1 MWNEVSLGLGPT
13 YAPHHAPV
21 TEHDARVK
29 LVKKGRCPDHPDIQL
44 KKRKGIK
51 WKTVKEECPR
61 CVEEFKLQTRCCP
74 VHPGVIMTKERK
86 FHCGI
91 SVQHLVCPV
100 CTSEEIAEGKVSN
113 KDLCKKVALLQTQY
127 AEIASDSRI
136 NCREIQS
143 LQLLE
148 LEAVKDNLK
157 SDEEIDTHYLDMA
170 IERAVHALEDRLL
183 ASERTTP
190 PEQVQYIQAIRTDM
204 MKLEAQVTACEGTSQ
219 RVVADA
225 MHTML
230 EQLES
235 IRNDN
240 SLVEI
245 KSEEQRQAFR
255 EEIEELQTDL
265 GIVKRTMKNLPTQVQ
280 WNTETVKNLL
290 GSFSTL
296 ERELDAKFAEYV
308 SFIASQK
315 EFNQNI
321 SSQVASNSQRLDDIE
336 EALAKESN
344 SPTAARL
351 EELEDKLNSIAE
363 TTPPVVAIATA
374 VNNEHEVEQ
383 VAPLNT
389 RIQMLEEQ
397 IKQLRISSSRQIAV
411 EPLDKKGKEQ
421 EPDVYVPASADQKQN
436 TTMSNTQAN
445 KNNGTSPVVYDE
457 LGALLFG
464 MNRRR
469 VDWVAAQDLV
479 NDTTHEDAVMTG
491 FKALLLHPKA
501 FPCNKLCQNEAESVR
516 FWRRAEELGLSA
528 ECNAGNKWAQCVKG
542 WYCHEVLQDYAKA
555 RYFYELAA
563 EQGHACAQNNLG
575 YLYYEGL
582 GVTQD
587 YAKARHFYELAA
599 EQGHAWAQNNLGYLH
614 HNGLG
619 VMQDFAKARQFFE
632 LAAEQGDAYA
642 QSSLGYLYHQ
652 GHGVTQD
659 YAKARHFYE
668 LAAEQGHA
676 GAQYNLGVLYHHCQG
691 VKQDYAKA

>member
-1 MWNEVSLGLGPT
+1 
-13 YAPHHAPV
+13 
-21 TEHDARVK
+21 
-29 LVKKGRCPDHPDIQL
+29 
-44 KKRKGIK
+44 
-51 WKTVKEECPR
+51 
-61 CVEEFKLQTRCCP
+61 
-74 VHPGVIMTKERK
+74 
-86 FHCGI
+86 
-91 SVQHLVCPV
+91 
-100 CTSEEIAEGKVSN
+100 
-113 KDLCKKVALLQTQY
+113 
-127 AEIASDSRI
+127 
-136 NCREIQS
+136 
-143 LQLLE
+143 
-148 LEAVKDNLK
+148 
-157 SDEEIDTHYLDMA
+157 
-170 IERAVHALEDRLL
+170 
-183 ASERTTP
+183 
-190 PEQVQYIQAIRTDM
+190 
-204 MKLEAQVTACEGTSQ
+204 
-219 RVVADA
+219 
-225 MHTML
+225 
-230 EQLES
+230 
-235 IRNDN
+235 
-240 SLVEI
+240 
-245 KSEEQRQAFR
+245 
-255 EEIEELQTDL
+255 
-265 GIVKRTMKNLPTQVQ
+265 
-280 WNTETVKNLL
+280 
-290 GSFSTL
+290 
-296 ERELDAKFAEYV
+296 
-308 SFIASQK
+308 
-315 EFNQNI
+315 
-321 SSQVASNSQRLDDIE
+321 
-336 EALAKESN
+336 
-344 SPTAARL
+344 
-351 EELEDKLNSIAE
+351 
-363 TTPPVVAIATA
+363 
-374 VNNEHEVEQ
+374 
-383 VAPLNT
+383 
-389 RIQMLEEQ
+389 MLEEQ